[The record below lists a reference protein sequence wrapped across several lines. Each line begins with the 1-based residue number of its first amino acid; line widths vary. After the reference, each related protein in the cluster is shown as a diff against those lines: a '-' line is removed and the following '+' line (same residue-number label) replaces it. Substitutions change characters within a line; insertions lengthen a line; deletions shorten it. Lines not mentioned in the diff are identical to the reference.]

1 MTAKMILGVICHGK
15 DGKTSFGME
24 VPEGTNPAYA
34 DSFARYLFS
43 FGKNAEA
50 VSFSKDFGF
59 ANAAIKDGESVPDAS
74 PKLPLENR
82 LDPVVEAALANIVE
96 GLRHDWCARMAF
108 YWGDIT
114 RICKVAA
121 TRNSLDQRI
130 FFLLR
135 DGFSQFSQFLCFFE
149 YLFLQGKYRDLSVDE
164 LVSELEKGRNRY
176 LGEAGRSYR
185 FNYSDGAADPGQ
197 DTGSGCNRCGDSG
210 RVHF

>member
-1 MTAKMILGVICHGK
+1 MTAKMILGVVCHGK

-34 DSFARYLFS
+34 DSFARYFFS
-43 FGKNAEA
+43 LGKNAEA
-50 VSFSKDFGF
+50 VSFPKDFCS
-59 ANAAIKDGESVPDAS
+59 ANAAIKNGEPAPNAS
-74 PKLPLENR
+74 PKLPLENG

-114 RICKVAA
+114 RICKVAS
-121 TRNSLDQRI
+121 TRDSFDQRI

-135 DGFSQFSQFLCFFE
+135 DGFAQFSQFLCFFE
-149 YLFLQGKYRDLSVDE
+149 YFFLQGKYRDLSVDE
-164 LVSELEKGRNRY
+164 LIAELEKGRNRY

-185 FNYSDGAADPGQ
+185 FDYSDGAADSGQ
-197 DTGSGCNRCGDSG
+197 DTGSSCGDSG

>member
-1 MTAKMILGVICHGK
+1 MNSSSTNFGSALEAK
-15 DGKTSFGME
+15 E
-24 VPEGTNPAYA
+24 
-34 DSFARYLFS
+34 
-43 FGKNAEA
+43 
-50 VSFSKDFGF
+50 
-59 ANAAIKDGESVPDAS
+59 DGELVADDPA
-74 PKLPLENR
+74 KLSLQNG

-121 TRNSLDQRI
+121 TRDGLDQRI